1 MGMAEGNSLRSPVR
15 EAGVSAAAVS
25 TTACA
30 TSRFDSLETR
40 ALTSGTNRVAVCTN
54 GFHGLASASG
64 IHLLQNSV
72 DVVSHGELRKT
83 QARSDFFISQTFRHE
98 ADELLLPQ
106 RKIRPWSRALD
117 GDFPNRVRNEL
128 EQSEAKFRRANRF
141 ASKDGAH
148 RGNNV
153 RSRSILQ
160 QIACHTGTDGSHELI
175 FI

>member
-15 EAGVSAAAVS
+15 EAGVSAAVS

-40 ALTSGTNRVAVCTN
+40 ALTSGANRVAVCTN

-64 IHLLQNSV
+64 VHLLQNSV

-98 ADELLLPQ
+98 ADERAPKR
-106 RKIRPWSRALD
+106 RK
-117 GDFPNRVRNEL
+117 
-128 EQSEAKFRRANRF
+128 QS
-141 ASKDGAH
+141 
-148 RGNNV
+148 
-153 RSRSILQ
+153 SRSP
-160 QIACHTGTDGSHELI
+160 C
-175 FI
+175 